1 MRLRLFIGTL
11 VLASLACQTVMAPLT
26 GGPAA
31 LPTQPLA
38 LPLPTEAPPPT
49 RRPATEAPP
58 SPTPQIEVT
67 VQSPVPTLE
76 QPVVNENGV
85 RLCAYVPGQSV
96 VAEMPPEVV
105 VTPAPGPFPTPT
117 PFPATSVDSETT
129 ERQLRIYRQL
139 WRAVNNGY
147 VYEDFRGHDWRAIGD
162 KYEGYIRDGLSDED
176 FHRAM
181 GNMIGELGDEHSSF
195 WSPERVEE
203 EEARLAGNNDYVG
216 VGILL
221 TAAPQAERAVII
233 TVFPGG
239 PAAEAGLR
247 SHDAILQVN
256 GEPILDENGVL
267 RSGRVRG
274 PEGTEVT
281 LTIQRPGDEPFDLTL
296 TRRRITGALPID
308 YCLVP
313 NTRIGYIFFPSFD
326 DETMPDQLR
335 EALESMTV
343 DGPLDGLIFDNRQ
356 NGGGSSSVAH
366 PILEM
371 FTGGLQGYFVSRQ
384 ERQPLE
390 LDPLDVNGSQ
400 SVPLVVLVDVDT
412 VSYGE
417 IVSGV
422 LRVSGRATVV
432 GQTTFGNVERLWGYD
447 FEDGSRAWI
456 ASETFEPLGE
466 TNGVWEE
473 TGIVPDHIVPTRW
486 DLFTEATDPALAKA
500 VELLL
505 NPNR

>member
-1 MRLRLFIGTL
+1 MRLRLFIGVL
-11 VLASLACQTVMAPLT
+11 ALASLACQTVMAPLT
-26 GGPAA
+26 DGPAA
-31 LPTQPLA
+31 T
-38 LPLPTEAPPPT
+38 PLPTLPPPT
-49 RRPATEAPP
+49 PMP
-58 SPTPQIEVT
+58 SPSLQRETPTPRIEVT
-67 VQSPVPTLE
+67 VITPTPGLD
-76 QPVVNENGV
+76 QPAFNAHGV

-96 VAEMPPEVV
+96 VAQMPAEVIA
-105 VTPAPGPFPTPT
+105 TPPPAPSWTPT
-117 PFPATSVDSETT
+117 PLPATAVDAATT

-139 WRAVNNGY
+139 WRTVDAHY

-162 KYEGYIRDGLSDED
+162 KYEAYIRAGLRDED
-176 FHRAM
+176 FYRAM
-181 GNMIGELGDEHSSF
+181 NNMIGELGDEHSGF
-195 WSPERVEE
+195 WSPERVKEE
-203 EEARLAGNNDYVG
+203 AARLAGNNNYVG

-221 TAAPQAERAVII
+221 SAVPQADRAVII

-247 SHDAILQVN
+247 SHDAILKVN
-256 GEPILDENGVL
+256 GEPILDEDGVL
-267 RSGRVRG
+267 KAGRVRG
-274 PEGTEVT
+274 PEGTQVT
-281 LTIQRPGDEPFDLTL
+281 LTLQRPGGAPFDLTL

-313 NTRIGYIFFPSFD
+313 GTRLGYVFFPSFD
-326 DETMPDQLR
+326 DETMPGQLR
-335 EALESMTV
+335 EALEKMTA
-343 DGPLDGLIFDNRQ
+343 DGPLDGLILDNRQ

-371 FTGGLQGYFVSRQ
+371 FTGGLQGHFISRR

-390 LDPLDVNGSQ
+390 LEPVDVNGSQ
-400 SVPLVVLVDVDT
+400 SVPLIVLVDVDT

-422 LRVSGRATVV
+422 LRLAGRALIV